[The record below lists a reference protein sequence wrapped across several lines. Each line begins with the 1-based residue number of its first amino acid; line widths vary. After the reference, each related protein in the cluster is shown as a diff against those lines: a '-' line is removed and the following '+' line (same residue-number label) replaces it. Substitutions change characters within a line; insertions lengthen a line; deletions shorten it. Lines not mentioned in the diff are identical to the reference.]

1 MKKSSMY
8 SSLLA
13 LLCIFTFNAHS
24 ATVEIKFTDP
34 DKYVDIRSG
43 EKNDSSFRENV
54 FYNLEKQLKKLAKD
68 LPEDQLLKLEV
79 TDIDLAGDTLIGGIN
94 RIRIVKQMYP
104 PRIKFNYQLVEKDK
118 SIIVE
123 GEENIRNTSFMMNQ
137 SLRYKRDAFGFEKQL
152 LEEWFD
158 KTFEE
163 KIIKSTT

>member
-1 MKKSSMY
+1 MKKLFVCSR
-8 SSLLA
+8 LL
-13 LLCIFTFNAHS
+13 LLLGAFNFNAHS
-24 ATVEIKFTDP
+24 ASVEIKFTDP

-54 FYNLEKQLKKLAKD
+54 FYNIEKQLKKLAKN

-118 SIIVE
+118 SIIAQ
-123 GEENIRNTSFMMNQ
+123 GEENIRNTSFMTNQ
-137 SLRYKRDAFGFEKQL
+137 GLRYKSDAFGFEKQL
-152 LEEWFD
+152 LENWFD
-158 KTFEE
+158 KTFQ
-163 KIIKSTT
+163 